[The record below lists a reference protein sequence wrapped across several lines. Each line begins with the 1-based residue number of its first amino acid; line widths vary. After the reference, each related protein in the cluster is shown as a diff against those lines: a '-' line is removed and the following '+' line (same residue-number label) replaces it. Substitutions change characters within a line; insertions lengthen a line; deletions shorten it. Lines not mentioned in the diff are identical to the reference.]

1 MLVCLGAS
9 FVSETS
15 ANTVSILPLV
25 FFILLRVRFP
35 LAVGLSALNVVVF
48 SAYWRVVL
56 CSSSGDECK
65 MDAQIFSQVVSVTS
79 LIALVSG
86 YGGYMRER
94 ALRRDFLL
102 QQQVNPGPSLH
113 LSRSP
118 SLSPSP
124 HPRPFQ
130 RPNPVPHPQPKANP
144 NQLRDKREVSKAILD
159 NMLPPHITER
169 LASSPPGTIVAD
181 TEPAVSVLFA
191 DIQDFASIVS
201 KLTPVELVTLLDKV
215 RPQPER
221 RPTLAPS

>member
-56 CSSSGDECK
+56 CSSSGDACK

-86 YGGYMRER
+86 YGGYVRER

-102 QQQVNPGPSLH
+102 QQ
-113 LSRSP
+113 
-118 SLSPSP
+118 
-124 HPRPFQ
+124 
-130 RPNPVPHPQPKANP
+130 
-144 NQLRDKREVSKAILD
+144 QLRDKREVSKAILD

-169 LASSPPGTIVAD
+169 LAGSPPGTIVAD

-215 RPQPER
+215 WTRFDELSEKHGIQKMETVGYTYMAVGGLLSGGQNVQAAETTR
-221 RPTLAPS
+221 